1 MSLAQIL
8 GHLRMGDVIIVR
20 VGEATLRQRLATLP
34 GRADVVDANTFDSR
48 KLLRSLIATRKG
60 GGKK

>member
-20 VGEATLRQRLATLP
+20 RDASPRLRLPATL
-34 GRADVVDANTFDSR
+34 GRPDVMDGNSIQPR
-48 KLLRSLIATRKG
+48 KLLRSLIAVRRD
-60 GGKK
+60 GGKKK

>member
-8 GHLRMGDVIIVR
+8 GHLRTGDVIIVR
-20 VGEATLRQRLATLP
+20 ENDASLRQRLATLR
-34 GRADVVDANTFDSR
+34 GRGTPVDANTFDSR
-48 KLLRSLIATRKG
+48 RLLRNLIAARKD

>member
-8 GHLRMGDVIIVR
+8 GHLRTGDVIIVR
-20 VGEATLRQRLATLP
+20 DNDASLRQRLATLP
-34 GRADVVDANTFDSR
+34 GRADVVDGNTFDSR
-48 KLLRSLIATRKG
+48 KLLRDLIAARKS

>member
-8 GHLRMGDVIIVR
+8 GHLRTGDVIIVR
-20 VGEATLRQRLATLP
+20 DNDASLRLRLATLS
-34 GRADVVDANTFDSR
+34 GRAGVVDGNTFDSR
-48 KLLRSLIATRKG
+48 KLLRRLIAARKD